1 MERNI
6 FMTIEYDGSDFC
18 GWQRQPNVRTVQ
30 GHLEEV
36 LSHVCGK
43 EIKLNGTSRTDAGV
57 HALGQCASFRGEF
70 GIPTDR
76 IMLAAN
82 NILAGGRQPLKG
94 IGDVRITSLREMPPD
109 FHARFS
115 SRGKKYRYLIRNLPE
130 PDIFR
135 RNYCYQ
141 VPQPLDIE
149 SMREAAA
156 YIVGTHDF
164 KCFQAAGGEEKETTV
179 RTIYRLCVEP
189 RGEDI
194 AIEVSG
200 DGFLYNMVRII
211 VGSLVKVG
219 CGFWKPE
226 QIKEAL
232 EARDRSKAGPKA
244 PAEGLTLISI
254 EEETL
259 PAVIREENEHWS
271 YRVNQ
276 GEIESFGKAYIQ
288 IYACDE
294 CDAGIRKRQGAGP
307 QCGRGRGCVL

>member
-164 KCFQAAGGEEKETTV
+164 KCFQAA
-179 RTIYRLCVEP
+179 
-189 RGEDI
+189 
-194 AIEVSG
+194 
-200 DGFLYNMVRII
+200 
-211 VGSLVKVG
+211 
-219 CGFWKPE
+219 
-226 QIKEAL
+226 
-232 EARDRSKAGPKA
+232 
-244 PAEGLTLISI
+244 
-254 EEETL
+254 
-259 PAVIREENEHWS
+259 
-271 YRVNQ
+271 
-276 GEIESFGKAYIQ
+276 
-288 IYACDE
+288 
-294 CDAGIRKRQGAGP
+294 RKRKRRSEPSTGY
-307 QCGRGRGCVL
+307 V

>member
-141 VPQPLDIE
+141 VPQPLNIE

-211 VGSLVKVG
+211 AGTLIRVGR
-219 CGFWKPE
+219 GFYEPE
-226 QIKEAL
+226 KIRDIL
-232 EARDRSKAGPKA
+232 EAKEHTSEGITA
-244 PAEGLTLISI
+244 PPNGLVLVSI
-254 EEETL
+254 DYPL
-259 PAVIREENEHWS
+259 
-271 YRVNQ
+271 
-276 GEIESFGKAYIQ
+276 
-288 IYACDE
+288 
-294 CDAGIRKRQGAGP
+294 
-307 QCGRGRGCVL
+307 